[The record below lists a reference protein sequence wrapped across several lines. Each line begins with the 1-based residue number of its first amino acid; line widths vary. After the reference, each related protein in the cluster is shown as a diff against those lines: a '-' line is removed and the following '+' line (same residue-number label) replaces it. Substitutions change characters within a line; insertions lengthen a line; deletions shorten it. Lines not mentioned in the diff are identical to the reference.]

1 MTLLVRAGSAVDAED
16 ENLSTPAMLAAL
28 GGHPHCVHELVGIR
42 VFFHERESFK
52 GVLCL
57 WQVVAGADVTR
68 KNINDDSAYS
78 LAVKH
83 GARAVQT
90 VLENHMLAII
100 SGGGAGGGAGGG
112 PVQRI

>member
-1 MTLLVRAGSAVDAED
+1 MPRTRTSPPPRCSPRSADTRTASTSWWVGWLGLVVSSD
-16 ENLSTPAMLAAL
+16 
-28 GGHPHCVHELVGIR
+28 
-42 VFFHERESFK
+42 SFK
-52 GVLCL
+52 VFYLIL
-57 WQVVAGADVTR
+57 LLQVVAGADVTR